1 MRQGDALAD
10 VINRLR
16 GKLVAEQKVRPPRL
30 KPHLNQASYRRGEP
44 VRQPKSNATPTF
56 PWAVGDALLPEGRKL
71 DQIVVGN
78 SFHRV
83 SGLAPGTQ
91 AAGDYVDFES

>member
-1 MRQGDALAD
+1 MREDSPAARITPQKAVVSPHEGTIAKCCDVCQGDEMG
-10 VINRLR
+10 NGRWR
-16 GKLVAEQKVRPPRL
+16 
-30 KPHLNQASYRRGEP
+30 
-44 VRQPKSNATPTF
+44 
-56 PWAVGDALLPEGRKL
+56 LPEGWQL

-91 AAGDYVDFES
+91 AAGDYVDFESELL